1 MAKTIKQIADEIGV
15 SKTAVRKKIG
25 NLGLSDKLQTNG
37 NRILVNERQETLI
50 KSEFEKKEPKT
61 GNRKLVCEKTES
73 LQLVSDMYFALVE
86 QLKEKD
92 RQIAEKDKQIEYL
105 QFSLKSTTE
114 ALALA
119 QESVKAS
126 QLLQVNTERKI
137 LELETKQEQESETE
151 TVSEIEK
158 KSWWKKLF
166 G

>member
-37 NRILVNERQETLI
+37 NRILVNERQEMLI
-50 KSEFEKKEPKT
+50 KTAFEKKEPQT
-61 GNRKLVCEKTES
+61 ANRKPVSGKTES

-92 RQIAEKDKQIEYL
+92 RQMVEKDKQIEYL
-105 QFSLKSTTE
+105 QSSLKSTTE
-114 ALALA
+114 ALVLA

-151 TVSEIEK
+151 TVSETEK

>member
-1 MAKTIKQIADEIGV
+1 MQ
-15 SKTAVRKKIG
+15 S
-25 NLGLSDKLQTNG
+25 
-37 NRILVNERQETLI
+37 
-50 KSEFEKKEPKT
+50 
-61 GNRKLVCEKTES
+61 
-73 LQLVSDMYFALVE
+73 
-86 QLKEKD
+86 
-92 RQIAEKDKQIEYL
+92 
-105 QFSLKSTTE
+105 SLKSTTE

-151 TVSEIEK
+151 TVSETEK